1 MANANIDP
9 KQYQHILDLAE
20 RRKKLEA
27 SIKEDMEKGV
37 KLSGVAYDN
46 HKKTLKSRGEEL
58 KALKKQIE
66 AVNQLVDTE
75 EAREFITEKD
85 KLKKLDINEALKDQ
99 KKITEALKKL
109 DINKANLSK
118 KELQK
123 QKESL
128 VTAGIHLDKNIDAAN
143 SLQEQVKAQDKL
155 LDLIGQSSSGVAG
168 MARQA
173 KLFVIAMA
181 KNPIVLMLA
190 GLAMIGK
197 FLLNQFKLVKNINN
211 ELGVGVWKA
220 KAMGDEF
227 RLTNDALKL
236 IGKDAVSIM
245 GELQTEFG
253 DLDKVTP
260 SLVGEIGVMSTFL
273 GASTDS
279 LAKITGMTERLGGD
293 TKDAGMNTIIFAT
306 ALADANKVAP
316 GKVLE
321 DIADNTEL
329 FAEFGKDGGQNIARA
344 AVAARKLG
352 LDLGSVAKIADTLL
366 DFETSI
372 GSEMEASML
381 IGKQLNFNKAREL
394 ALSGDLVGA
403 AQDVVAQIGGQ
414 AELEQMNVI
423 QRRALADS
431 IGVSVEELSR
441 LAGGKMTLE
450 DPTEDVQQKLA
461 NAHDGTQKVMET
473 LGTKMDA
480 LKVATWALVGVMT
493 ASTLMKGFD
502 MFKGKGN
509 IFRGTRVA
517 KSTGMLDK
525 TKGLGRSISQSR
537 IGRGLFGN
545 TAVNRGLGKTGLF
558 GGKGATNLVDKVLT
572 KTGGAGTKAGGLL
585 KAGAKRI
592 PGASAIFGGL
602 SIAGGVKAL
611 KAGDK
616 QKGGKNIGQGAG
628 AIVGGALGT
637 FLGPVGT
644 MVGSAIG
651 GWVGGKLGGAIGKWR
666 ENAAKRKAAEEEN
679 RKTAE
684 RLGFTK
690 TEESKEVI
698 EQNNTLINQNNQILA
713 ALKNVG
719 KDVANA
725 VTKE

>member
-1 MANANIDP
+1 MASANIDP
-9 KQYQHILDLAE
+9 KQYQHILDLTE
-20 RRKKLEA
+20 KRKKLET
-27 SIKEDMEKGV
+27 SIKEDMEKGA
-37 KLSGVAYDN
+37 KLSGVAYEN

-58 KALKKQIE
+58 KALKKQID
-66 AVNQLVDTE
+66 AVDSLVDSE
-75 EAREFITEKD
+75 EARERITEKD
-85 KLKKLDINEALKDQ
+85 KLQKLDIEGLLKDQ
-99 KKITEALKKL
+99 KKIAEALKKL
-109 DINKANLSK
+109 DINKAKLSS

-128 VTAGIHLDKNIDAAN
+128 LTAGVNLDKNLDAAN
-143 SLQEQVKAQDKL
+143 AIQTQVQLQDKL
-155 LDLIGQSSSGVAG
+155 AGLIGQSSAG
-168 MARQA
+168 MTGLAQQA

-190 GLAMIGK
+190 GLVAVGK
-197 FLLNQFKLVKNINN
+197 LLMSQFNLVKTINK
-211 ELGVGVWKA
+211 EMGVGAFQA
-220 KAMGDEF
+220 KTMGDEF

-236 IGKDAVSIM
+236 IGQDAVGIM
-245 GELQTEFG
+245 GELQTQFG

-260 SLVGEIGVMSTFL
+260 TMVAEIGVMSTFL
-273 GASTDS
+273 GASS
-279 LAKITGMTERLGGD
+279 EHLVQVTGMVERLGND
-293 TKDAGMNTIIFAT
+293 SKDAGMNTIKFAS
-306 ALADANKVAP
+306 ALAESNKVAP
-316 GKVLE
+316 GKVLA
-321 DIADNTEL
+321 DIAENSKL
-329 FAEFGKDGGQNIARA
+329 FAEFGQDGGENIARA
-344 AVAARKLG
+344 AVAARRLG
-352 LDLGSVAKIADTLL
+352 LDLGSVAAIADSLL

-403 AQDVVAQIGGQ
+403 AQDVVSQIGGQ

-450 DPTEDVQQKLA
+450 DPAEDVQERLNK
-461 NAHDGTQKVMET
+461 AHGGTQAAMTV
-473 LGTKMDA
+473 LGTKVDA
-480 LKVATWALVGVMT
+480 LKVAVIALTAIMGVS
-493 ASTLMKGFD
+493 AVMKGAN

-525 TKGLGRSISQSR
+525 TKGLGRAINTSR
-537 IGRGLFGN
+537 VGGAFFGQPK
-545 TAVNRGLGKTGLF
+545 TGLGKAAF
-558 GGKGATNLVDKVLT
+558 GQAGKGAL
-572 KTGGAGTKAGGLL
+572 
-585 KAGAKRI
+585 KRI
-592 PGASAIFGGL
+592 PGVSALFGGL
-602 SIAGGVKAL
+602 SIAGGIKDL

-644 MVGSAIG
+644 MVGSAVG

-666 ENAAKRKAAEEEN
+666 ENAAKKKAAEEEFQ
-679 RKTAE
+679 KTQE
-684 RLGFTK
+684 NLGLTK
-690 TEESKEVI
+690 KEESETLI
-698 EQNNTLINQNNQILA
+698 EQNEEVKTLLGRLITA
-713 ALKNVG
+713 TENVG
-719 KDVANA
+719 KNVATH